1 MKKSVAF
8 ICVHN
13 SCRSQMAEGFA
24 KSLITDYFDVYSAG
38 TENYKEVKPGAV
50 SVMEEIGIDM
60 SSHHPKLLSDIP
72 EKINLVITMGC
83 NVDCPYLPC
92 DYREDWGLDDP
103 SGGPLDDF
111 RKTRDNIKERIIQLG
126 KRFKSGEF
134 DL

>member
-24 KSLITDYFDVYSAG
+24 KNLLSQQFDVYSAG

-50 SVMEEIGIDM
+50 AVMEEIGINM
-60 SSHHPKLLSDIP
+60 EEHYPKLLSDIP
-72 EKINLVITMGC
+72 PKIDVVVTMGC

-92 DYREDWGLDDP
+92 DFREDWGLDDP

-111 RKTRDNIKERIIQLG
+111 RATRELIKSKVIELG
-126 KRFKSGEF
+126 QRLESGEF
-134 DL
+134 DA